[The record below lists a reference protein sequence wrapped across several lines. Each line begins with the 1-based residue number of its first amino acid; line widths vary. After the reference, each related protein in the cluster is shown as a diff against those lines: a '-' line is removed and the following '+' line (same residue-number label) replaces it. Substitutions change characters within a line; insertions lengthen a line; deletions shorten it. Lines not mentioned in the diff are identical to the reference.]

1 MAVFLLL
8 SSFPSEGR
16 AAADVPPGPAAARA
30 PATSTRNGPLRVVFF
45 HTTGCEEC
53 DKVEE
58 RLPALLTKWHQRVEL
73 VDVDASGEA
82 GLAELCRY
90 HDHYDSGSAAPP
102 VVFVGRRCLAGS
114 ADILRELDAAIEGEL
129 EVGAA
134 TFEPTARAASANGPG
149 ARTSVRDG
157 NLSGTARSR
166 TAGRPDDAGVIA
178 GRFEQFSVAAVA
190 VTGLADGV
198 NPCAFT
204 TIVFLLSMLAYLGRS
219 RRQMLA
225 VGAGFTTAVFV
236 TYFLLGLGLLEAL
249 KAAALRQGLSVA
261 LAWIVALLAFVL
273 AAWSLVDA
281 IRCWPVG

>member
-53 DKVEE
+53 DKVKE

-114 ADILRELDAAIEGEL
+114 ADILRELDAA
-129 EVGAA
+129 
-134 TFEPTARAASANGPG
+134 ARAASANGPG